1 MAKEK
6 EKEKESRRI
15 VLFVAVASRGQGEK
29 IATYCAGC
37 GGKIRLIAL
46 GRGTASQDILNYL
59 GLGDSKKDVVFC
71 TASRPAAQKM
81 LDGMRRRFSMKNPG
95 EGIAFTVPVSSVVGR
110 VSFDLLFGEEGM
122 IR

>member
-29 IATYCAGC
+29 IATYCA
-37 GGKIRLIAL
+37 
-46 GRGTASQDILNYL
+46 
-59 GLGDSKKDVVFC
+59 VFC

-81 LDGMRRRFSMKNPG
+81 LDGMRRRFSMENPG

>member
-29 IATYCAGC
+29 IAAYCASC

-71 TASRPAAQKM
+71 TASRETTCAK
-81 LDGMRRRFSMKNPG
+81 LCTHGRIMK
-95 EGIAFTVPVSSVVGR
+95 
-110 VSFDLLFGEEGM
+110 LLKLSGC
-122 IR
+122 

>member
-1 MAKEK
+1 M
-6 EKEKESRRI
+6 
-15 VLFVAVASRGQGEK
+15 LFVAVASRGQGEK
-29 IATYCAGC
+29 IAAYCAGC
-37 GGKIRLIAL
+37 GGKIRLVSL

-81 LDGMRRRFSMKNPG
+81 LEGMRQRFSMENPG
-95 EGIAFTVPVSSVVGR
+95 EGVAFTVPISSVVGR
-110 VSFDLLFGEEGM
+110 VSFELLFGEEGM

>member
-6 EKEKESRRI
+6 EQESRRI
-15 VLFVAVASRGQGEK
+15 VLFVAVAARGQGEK
-29 IATYCAGC
+29 IAAYCAGC
-37 GGKIRLIAL
+37 GGKIRLVSL

-71 TASRPAAQKM
+71 TASRPSAQKM
-81 LDGMRRRFSMKNPG
+81 LDGMRQRFSMENPG

-110 VSFDLLFGEEGM
+110 VSFDLLFGEEGI

>member
-29 IATYCAGC
+29 IAAYCASC

-59 GLGDSKKDVVFC
+59 GVVFC
-71 TASRPAAQKM
+71 TASRPTAQKM
-81 LDGMRRRFSMKNPG
+81 LDGMRRRFSMESPG